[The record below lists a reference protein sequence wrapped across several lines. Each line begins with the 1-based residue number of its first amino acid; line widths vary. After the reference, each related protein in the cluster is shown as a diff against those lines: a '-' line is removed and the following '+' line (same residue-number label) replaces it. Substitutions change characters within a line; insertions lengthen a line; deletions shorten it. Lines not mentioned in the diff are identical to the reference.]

1 MRIRVK
7 YFANYREK
15 IGKKE
20 EYIEGDFKAVGELLD
35 YLEKEYDV
43 NTESS
48 MVAVNRKV
56 VQKEKPLSP
65 EDEVAV
71 FPPVSGG

>member
-1 MRIRVK
+1 MKIRVK

-20 EYIEGDFKAVGELLD
+20 EYIEGDFKAVSELLD
-35 YLEKEYDV
+35 YLEKEYGV

-71 FPPVSGG
+71 FPPISGG

>member
-1 MRIRVK
+1 MKIRVK

-15 IGKKE
+15 TGKKE
-20 EYIEGDFKAVGELLD
+20 EYLEGDFKVVQELLD

-56 VQKEKPLSP
+56 VPKEKTLSH

>member
-1 MRIRVK
+1 MKIRVK

-20 EYIEGDFKAVGELLD
+20 EYIEGDFKAVSELLD

-71 FPPVSGG
+71 FPPISGG